1 MPGPPPEEIMQS
13 LKNYCEVED
22 IGLMMLGNEAGI
34 TVILMGPKNI
44 GAGLA
49 AVGACAM
56 ILNDLMAGTMQNRP
70 AEEKPSPIN

>member
-1 MPGPPPEEIMQS
+1 MPQPPEEIMQA
-13 LKNYCEVED
+13 LKDYCETRD

>member
-1 MPGPPPEEIMQS
+1 MPQPPEEIMQA
-13 LKNYCEVED
+13 LKDYCETRD

-49 AVGACAM
+49 AVGACSM
-56 ILNDLMAGTMQNRP
+56 ILNDLVAGTMQNRP
-70 AEEKPSPIN
+70 AEVKPSPIN